1 MFDLFASTRGV
12 RFLFG
17 EQLIATEKKQ
27 TRINGEIT
35 TPEIRLVGVEGEPL
49 GIVKI
54 YDALRQAEEADLDLV
69 EIAPTAQP
77 PVCKIMDYG
86 KFKYQESKKQ
96 HEAKLKQKQVQ
107 IKEIKFR
114 PGTDEGDYQIKLRNL
129 IKFLEEGDKTKIT
142 LRFRGREMAHQEIGM
157 NQLRRVAA
165 DLAELAVVEQFPK
178 MEGRQLVMMLA
189 PKKKI

>member
-1 MFDLFASTRGV
+1 M
-12 RFLFG
+12 
-17 EQLIATEKKQ
+17 ATEKKQ

-157 NQLRRVAA
+157 NQLKRVAA